1 MALNRVGLSIEIAKN
16 DKCDTLYLEDTTGEY
31 NITEDTTGEY
41 NITTNPLDYGLLEDT
56 TGEYNITTNPLGYGL
71 PGGATINNVTSI
83 VVVLRYSTLG
93 TYLTYTFTVLSGV
106 IQTATLAIEGGTPVN
121 IFSIL
126 PSTAWPF
133 ASSNRFELTG
143 DYGVD
148 LPELQDGVFQ
158 IEYTISGSA
167 GSPAE
172 AFSYTTSEQFVLDCE
187 TACCIDK
194 MYADLDPNCGCSDEK
209 QKKADEAYTW
219 LQVARAS
226 AELGNTEKA
235 VAALIKAKSI
245 CDCNCK
251 GC

>member
-16 DKCDTLYLEDTTGEY
+16 DKCDALY
-31 NITEDTTGEY
+31 
-41 NITTNPLDYGLLEDT
+41 LEDT

-71 PGGATINNVTSI
+71 PSGIASNDVTEVI
-83 VVVLRYSTLG
+83 VVLRYSTLG
-93 TYLTYTFTVLSGV
+93 TYITYNFTVALGV
-106 IQTATLAIEGGTPVN
+106 IQTATLAIEDGTPVD
-121 IFSIL
+121 IYSEL
-126 PSTAWPF
+126 PSQVWPF
-133 ASSNRFELTG
+133 DSDDQFELTG
-143 DYGVD
+143 DYGVT
-148 LPELQDGVFQ
+148 LPELEDGVFQ
-158 IEYTISGSA
+158 VEYTISGSS
-167 GSPAE
+167 GNPTE
-172 AFSYTTSEQFVLDCE
+172 EFSYTASEQFVLDCE

-226 AELGNTEKA
+226 AELGDTNKA
-235 VAALIKAKSI
+235 VTALIKAKSI